1 MKRYY
6 FLAVLIAL
14 LLAVPAVDVLGQ
26 DRSPEYIQARIER
39 QVRREILR
47 LPYYGVFDAIGFDV
61 EGDTVTLNGYVLRP
75 LTKKDAEDAVDDIE
89 GIAKVINNIEVLPLS
104 SSDDRIRQRLLR
116 AFETRGGSLYRYFL
130 GANPSIRLI
139 VKRGHV
145 ILEGYVDS
153 KGDSDMANIVA
164 RGVPGTF
171 SVTNNLKVLEIPR

>member
-1 MKRYY
+1 MKRFY
-6 FLAVLIAL
+6 FFAMVIGL

-26 DRSPEYIQARIER
+26 DRSQEYVQARIER

-61 EGDTVTLNGYVLRP
+61 KGDTVTLGGYVLRP

-104 SSDDRIRQRLLR
+104 SADDRIRQRLLR

-139 VKRGHV
+139 VKNGHV
-145 ILEGYVDS
+145 ILEGNVDTN
-153 KGDSDMANIVA
+153 GDRNLANHVA
-164 RGVPGTF
+164 RGVSGTF
-171 SVTNNLKVLEIPR
+171 SVTNNLKIIEVPR